1 MDGLM
6 VNVWLGDPDE
16 LANQVSNIITLSGV
30 RLGDIIAHLYGQK
43 CGKELETYLENYSNN
58 ASYILKATQNK
69 LIQYMLKV
77 WKYRAESIK

>member
-30 RLGDIIAHLYGQK
+30 RLVGHYCSPLWSEVRIR
-43 CGKELETYLENYSNN
+43 S
-58 ASYILKATQNK
+58 
-69 LIQYMLKV
+69 
-77 WKYRAESIK
+77 